1 MKKLNKVLISA
12 LMILSL
18 GACSSGSSSTGGKY
32 TAGTY
37 SASTKGFGGDVTVTL
52 TVDSDKIT
60 DVVVEGNDE
69 TPAVGGAAL
78 ETLQKEIIDKQS
90 SEIDIVSG
98 ATVTSTAVQE
108 ATKAALA
115 KAEGNET
122 SSTNTYK
129 AGTYTASAQ
138 GHNATVTLDV
148 TFSED
153 AITGIEVKQSYE
165 SPGVSDSALND
176 LPEEIIEHQTLNV
189 DTIAGATVS
198 SNAVLSAVKDAV
210 TQAGGDPSNLQTP
223 VEKEASESNEYT
235 ADVVILGGGGAGL
248 SAAVSATDEGKSVI
262 ILEKE
267 GYVGGNTMVS
277 GGIYNCPD
285 PDLQSQ
291 VEMTDGVKQ
300 LIEDAISAEP
310 VNDEHAEL
318 IKKVTEEWNEY
329 KASGR
334 TDLFDSVNWFT
345 LQTYN
350 AGDHVGDLKLIST
363 MTENAKDT
371 LDWLQEH
378 GYEYQDRIV
387 QGAGSLY
394 QRTHKSVDTAGI
406 GFIKALTNTLESRDC
421 KIMLNT
427 ASKHIVL
434 DENGKAVSVKA
445 EDRDGNE
452 YTINANNGVV
462 LSTGGF
468 AGNLE
473 MVQKYNTSG
482 KWPDLTT
489 RKSTNLP
496 GMTGDGITMATEIG
510 AGLRDMD
517 QIQLLQTTSPKTGNC
532 TFGYVAPQEAE
543 GYLFVNSEGK
553 RFIGEDGRRDDISLA
568 ALAQTDGLFYMLESG
583 SVITDPDNTK
593 DLTGVPLNELLNSG
607 DVIKGDTLEDL
618 CEKVGWDYET
628 VKAEVDSYNENVKN
642 NASTDE
648 YGRKLFTI
656 LQEDDPWY
664 AIPRTPSVHHTM
676 GGVTID
682 TNAEVLSQ
690 SGEVIPSLYAAGE
703 VIGGIHGGNRVGGNA
718 IVDCLVFGRIAGRN
732 AALNNAE

>member
-1 MKKLNKVLISA
+1 MTSA
-12 LMILSL
+12 
-18 GACSSGSSSTGGKY
+18 
-32 TAGTY
+32 
-37 SASTKGFGGDVTVTL
+37 
-52 TVDSDKIT
+52 
-60 DVVVEGNDE
+60 
-69 TPAVGGAAL
+69 
-78 ETLQKEIIDKQS
+78 
-90 SEIDIVSG
+90 
-98 ATVTSTAVQE
+98 AVQE
-108 ATKAALA
+108 ATKAALD
-115 KAEGNET
+115 KASGVET
-122 SSTNTYK
+122 SATNSYTS
-129 AGTYTASAQ
+129 GTYTASAQ

-148 TFSED
+148 TFSETE
-153 AITGIEVKQSYE
+153 ITDITVTQSYE
-165 SPGVSDSALND
+165 SPGVSDRALSD
-176 LPEEIIEHQTLNV
+176 IPQEIIEHQTLNV
-189 DTIAGATVS
+189 DVISGSTVS
-198 SNAVLSAVKDAV
+198 SNAILSAVKDAV
-210 TQAGGDPSNLQTP
+210 KQAGGDPNNLSTP
-223 VEKEASESNEYT
+223 IEKEVPETTDLT

-285 PDLQSQ
+285 SDLQSQ

-300 LIEDAISAEP
+300 LIEDALAEEP
-310 VNDEHAEL
+310 ANDEHAEL
-318 IKKVTEEWNEY
+318 ISAVQKEWDEY

-350 AGDHVGDLKLIST
+350 AGDHVGDLKLIYT
-363 MTENAKDT
+363 MTSNAKDT
-371 LDWLQEH
+371 LDWLVNH

-406 GFIKALTNTLESRDC
+406 GFIKALTNTLEDRDC
-421 KIMLNT
+421 NIMLDT
-427 ASKHIVL
+427 AAKHIVVD
-434 DENGKAVSVKA
+434 DEGNVTSVEA
-445 EDRDGNE
+445 EDKDGNT
-452 YTINANNGVV
+452 YTIHANNGVV
-462 LSTGGF
+462 LATGGF

-532 TFGYVAPQEAE
+532 TYGYVAPQEAA
-543 GYLFVNSEGK
+543 GYLFVNSDGE

-568 ALAQTDGLFYMLESG
+568 ALAQEDGLFYMLESG
-583 SVITDPDNTK
+583 SVITDPDNTY
-593 DLTGVPLNELLNSG
+593 DLTGVPLSELLNSG

-618 CEKVGWDYET
+618 CSKLDWDYET

-642 NASTDE
+642 NASSDE

-676 GGVTID
+676 GGVTIN
-682 TNAEVLSQ
+682 TETQVLKEDGS
-690 SGEVIPSLYAAGE
+690 IINNLYAAGE
-703 VIGGIHGGNRVGGNA
+703 VVGGIHGGNRVGGNA

-732 AALNNAE
+732 AALNEAE

>member
-1 MKKLNKVLISA
+1 MKKITSLLLSA
-12 LMILSL
+12 FMALSL
-18 GACSSGSSSTGGKY
+18 GACSSSSESTGKY
-32 TAGTY
+32 TSGTY
-37 SASTKGFGGDVTVTL
+37 SGTAKGFGGDVTVTL
-52 TVDSDKIT
+52 TVDSNKIT
-60 DVVVEGNDE
+60 DVTIDGKDE
-69 TPAVGGAAL
+69 TETVGGAAL
-78 ETLQKEIIDKQS
+78 ETLKNEILEKQS
-90 SEIDIVSG
+90 SEID
-98 ATVTSTAVQE
+98 TVTGASVTSSAVQE
-108 ATKAALA
+108 ATKLALD
-115 KAEGNET
+115 KASGVET
-122 SSTNTYK
+122 SATNSYK
-129 AGTYTASAQ
+129 SGTYNASAQ

-148 TFSED
+148 TFNESE
-153 AITGIEVKQSYE
+153 ITDITVTQSYE
-165 SPGVSDSALND
+165 SPGVSDRALSD
-176 LPEEIIEHQTLNV
+176 IPKEIIEYQTLNV
-189 DTIAGATVS
+189 DVISGSTVS
-198 SNAVLSAVKDAV
+198 SNAILSAVKDAV
-210 TQAGGDPSNLQTP
+210 KQAGGNPNNLSTP
-223 VEKEASESNEYT
+223 IEKEVPETTDLT

-300 LIEDAISAEP
+300 LIEDALAEEP
-310 VNDEHAEL
+310 ANDEHAEL
-318 IKKVTEEWNEY
+318 IAAVQKEWDEY

-350 AGDHVGDLKLIST
+350 AGDHIGDLKLIYT
-363 MTENAKDT
+363 MTSNAKDT
-371 LDWLQEH
+371 LDWLVNH

-406 GFIKALTNTLESRDC
+406 GFIKALTNTLEDRDC
-421 KIMLNT
+421 NIMLDT
-427 ASKHIVL
+427 AAKHIIVD
-434 DENGKAVSVKA
+434 DEGNVTSVEA
-445 EDRDGNE
+445 EDKDGNT
-452 YTINANNGVV
+452 YTIHANNGVV
-462 LSTGGF
+462 LATGGF

-496 GMTGDGITMATEIG
+496 GMTGDGITMSTEIG

-532 TFGYVAPQEAE
+532 TYGYVAPQEAA
-543 GYLFVNSEGK
+543 GYLFVNSDGE

-568 ALAQTDGLFYMLESG
+568 ALAQKDGLFYMLESG
-583 SVITDPDNTK
+583 SVITDPDNTY

-607 DVIKGDTLEDL
+607 DVIKGETLEDL
-618 CEKVGWDYET
+618 CSKLDWDYET
-628 VKAEVDSYNENVKN
+628 VKAEVDEYNENVKN
-642 NASTDE
+642 NAFSDE

-676 GGVTID
+676 GGVTINTD
-682 TNAEVLSQ
+682 TQVLKEDGS
-690 SGEVIPSLYAAGE
+690 VINNLYAAGE
-703 VIGGIHGGNRVGGNA
+703 VVGGIHGGNRVGGNA

-732 AALNNAE
+732 AAENEAK